1 MMFLSDFADQ
11 AVMLP
16 LAVVVTVGLG
26 VIGWWRG
33 MAAWLF
39 AVGGTFFLV
48 LVLKAGLYAA
58 AAEFGEGYRIS
69 PSGHVA
75 SACVV
80 YGGLAIL
87 LLQGLAPS
95 AVIAVIPMLA
105 GVMIGYTRVSLGM
118 HTPLEVVFGGVLGWG
133 GAAALAATCGA
144 RPRFAAWPLTIAGCA
159 TVVALHGWHL
169 QAEEAIQFASV
180 NW

>member
-16 LAVVVTVGLG
+16 LAVVVLAGLG

-39 AVGGTFFLV
+39 AVGGTFV
-48 LVLKAGLYAA
+48 LVLLLKAAFYAA
-58 AAEFGEGYRIS
+58 ASEFGDAYLVS

-80 YGGLAIL
+80 YGGLALL
-87 LLQGLAPS
+87 LLQGVAPP
-95 AVIAVIPMLA
+95 AVIAVIPVMA
-105 GVMIGYTRVSLGM
+105 GVLIGYTRVSLGM
-118 HTPLEVVFGGVLGWG
+118 HTPLEVFLGGMFGLG
-133 GAAALAATCGA
+133 GAAALAALSGP
-144 RPRFAAWPLTIAGCA
+144 RPRFAGLAAYGCR
-159 TVVALHGWHL
+159 VCDGCC
-169 QAEEAIQFASV
+169 ASR
-180 NW
+180 NAPAS